1 VKDRF
6 KETILEM
13 ARRRGAEVGNLTAL
27 IELRLAFDE
36 ATRELGHEDA
46 TGRIAVAAKEK
57 QL

>member
-1 VKDRF
+1 MKDEF
-6 KETILEM
+6 KKAILEM

-46 TGRIAVAAKEK
+46 EGRIAAAAKEGSK
-57 QL
+57 